1 MSVYKSFIKDGSNKA
16 KIDEFLSEELRR
28 AGYSKLELMKT
39 PLGTRVVIYAAKPGI
54 VIGRRGDSIRELTKT
69 LEEKFGVE
77 NPQISVAAV
86 EIPEFDPNIMASQI
100 AMALQKGIHFRR
112 AAYWAINRIM
122 DAGALG
128 IEVAI
133 SGKLTTERAR
143 TEKFRIGY
151 LPKVGEAVHEYL
163 KTAVASVQLKPGLLG
178 VKVTILTPDVE
189 FPDKPSMKLAE
200 VASEEHKGFEIV
212 EEEAEIADNEKE

>member
-1 MSVYKSFIKDGSNKA
+1 MSVYKSFIKDSSNKA

-28 AGYSKLELMKT
+28 AGYSKVELMKT
-39 PLGTRVVIYAAKPGI
+39 PLGTRVVIYAAKPGM
-54 VIGRRGDSIRELTKT
+54 VIGRRGDNIRELTRT

-128 IEVAI
+128 VEVSI
-133 SGKLTTERAR
+133 SGKLTTERGR
-143 TEKFRIGY
+143 TEKFRIGH

-163 KTAVASVQLKPGLLG
+163 RTSVTSIQLKPGLLG

-189 FPDKPSMKLAE
+189 FPDKPFMKLAE
-200 VASEEHKGFEIV
+200 AVSESRSSPKI
-212 EEEAEIADNEKE
+212 EEEKVEIANNEKE